1 MRAVQGLHLAL
12 LIAGQNNGV
21 FRRVQIQTD
30 HILQLLDKLFVVGKF
45 EGACQ
50 MRLQAMSPPDSP
62 YRGLADAGCPGHQ
75 GPAPVRGVRRLP
87 FDRLLHDPGPL
98 PAADRGNPSTAG
110 SVLFDSPEAIFNET
124 IAPTSGLLTSDV
136 QLGGDLLIVQTPGGQ
151 QDNSRSFRQPDR
163 HTAASAQ
170 SLQFLPHRNVQ
181 FNRRCSPHIYSD
193 VGKLNKLH

>member
-1 MRAVQGLHLAL
+1 MVVHVAFVVVGEGAAPPLLQRLPGLRAVQGLHLAL

-62 YRGLADAGCPGHQ
+62 YLDSLT
-75 GPAPVRGVRRLP
+75 PVAWPSRTGSSAWRSRLP

-124 IAPTSGLLTSDV
+124 IAPR
-136 QLGGDLLIVQTPGGQ
+136 PA
-151 QDNSRSFRQPDR
+151 F
-163 HTAASAQ
+163 
-170 SLQFLPHRNVQ
+170 
-181 FNRRCSPHIYSD
+181 
-193 VGKLNKLH
+193 

>member
-136 QLGGDLLIVQTPGGQ
+136 QLWQRSPDCPDPRRPARQFEIVPPTGPPHCGFG
-151 QDNSRSFRQPDR
+151 SVAPVP
-163 HTAASAQ
+163 SAQ
-170 SLQFLPHRNVQ
+170 E
-181 FNRRCSPHIYSD
+181 CSI
-193 VGKLNKLH
+193 